1 MTVSIGSQNLSS
13 SNAMRRVQAPK
24 SSRIRDDKALM
35 WLYENLLTHQ
45 LATKLH
51 CLLSDNEHLTHCYE
65 VTLAYF
71 GSTKFVDAFYICLS
85 AFDKHQYDILLQIDQ
100 TLYLSVITE
109 SLAATGTTDSI
120 NTARRNDTNNSTSIR
135 NRQMLASRSNGD
147 FCDIKSSISSFK
159 KCYEPTLSPTNRSLL
174 DSKSQTTT
182 HRKYRN
188 GRSRC
193 KIRHSISLRLRRF
206 VSLPDLRQTSRT
218 DVKMKNLTRSR
229 SQLIRSKTH
238 RMKLTVEN
246 LALNDRRK
254 VPALQSSQTISA
266 SNHLDQQNAM
276 ARDLQPINLVKCDDI
291 KIHTDRRGDESSTS
305 FDHMPSKNIGLVRA
319 GNLLPYLNTSHNSA
333 STASTSP
340 GKKQTSNSAPGDFAS
355 FFAANGAK
363 IENRYQQR
371 TIFDQIESGTSLSP
385 LCNHDHCA
393 LIPNRGQ
400 SLTSYLQEAQRTRRN
415 ITDLERENA
424 HFSLS
429 DAIISAIEEIK
440 CSRMERKKEKQVKAN
455 AQQKKRKSHQRPLR
469 NWNIRDDE
477 NGDRTNANIED
488 DESFMSESMTT
499 ISRSSSSSSD
509 SDLTHISSSSD
520 SSTTSN
526 AGDLKRLKVQKSC
539 LDRPSVHGIELLIHC
554 FYFADFLRII
564 TQY

>member
-13 SNAMRRVQAPK
+13 SNAMRRVQPPK
-24 SSRIRDDKALM
+24 SSRIRNDKALM

-45 LATKLH
+45 LATKLQS
-51 CLLSDNEHLTHCYE
+51 LLSDNEHLTHCYE
-65 VTLAYF
+65 VTLAYL
-71 GSTKFVDAFYICLS
+71 SSSKFVDAFYICLS
-85 AFDKHQYDILLQIDQ
+85 AFDKHQCDILLQIDQ
-100 TLYLSVITE
+100 TLYLSVINE
-109 SLAATGTTDSI
+109 SLAATGITNSM
-120 NTARRNDTNNSTSIR
+120 NTVRRNDTNSSK
-135 NRQMLASRSNGD
+135 QMLASRSNGD

-159 KCYEPTLSPTNRSLL
+159 KCDEPTVSPTNRSVL

-182 HRKYRN
+182 HRKNRN

-193 KIRHSISLRLRRF
+193 KIKHSINLRLRRF
-206 VSLPDLRQTSRT
+206 VSLPDLRQTSKS
-218 DVKMKNLTRSR
+218 DVKTKGLTRSR
-229 SQLIRSKTH
+229 SQILRSKSH

-254 VPALQSSQTISA
+254 TTGLQNSQTISA
-266 SNHLDQQNAM
+266 AQHFEQQNAI
-276 ARDLQPINLVKCDDI
+276 ANDLQPINLVKCDDI

-305 FDHMPSKNIGLVRA
+305 LDQMPSKNVGLVRA
-319 GNLLPYLNTSHNSA
+319 GNLLPYLNTSHDSA
-333 STASTSP
+333 STGESNSP

-363 IENRYQQR
+363 IENRYQQS
-371 TIFDQIESGTSLSP
+371 TLFDQIESGTSLSP

-469 NWNIRDDE
+469 NWNFREDE
-477 NGDRTNANIED
+477 SGDRRTNANIED

-499 ISRSSSSSSD
+499 ISRSSSTSTSD

-520 SSTTSN
+520 SSTQSN
-526 AGDLKRLKVQKSC
+526 AGDLKRLKVRKIQSNGCTK
-539 LDRPSVHGIELLIHC
+539 LGH
-554 FYFADFLRII
+554 
-564 TQY
+564 